1 MESVE
6 ATRTGVQ
13 TGIATIAAQAQVDA
27 ADKHRQGM
35 EKAAEYGKD
44 GQVESADK
52 KGGWDFQSAQE
63 MARAQ
68 VDAADK
74 HRQGTEKAAEF
85 HKDGMVEQAGATRDA
100 ADSQAAGQVGAAGA
114 TAGAHIHAANMS
126 KEASNHAADKGFDG
140 VELRENFETAR
151 LRIKLGWA
159 DARWADIFPVVRDA
173 LGRDAQVGGG
183 GVPWAGLIAAVGAAP
198 SINVT
203 GILTPQQV
211 RRQVNAIHARS
222 AAKALA
228 AIARSER
235 DLAGRG
241 FASSSPVLAMLR
253 RAHESDASREA
264 VEGEVELTTK
274 AAQSNAE
281 MMLKGQEALSEQHG
295 RMVTAYTALSNDMV
309 QLRVGLF
316 SGAANLLAGIV

>member
-1 MESVE
+1 
-6 ATRTGVQ
+6 
-13 TGIATIAAQAQVDA
+13 
-27 ADKHRQGM
+27 
-35 EKAAEYGKD
+35 
-44 GQVESADK
+44 
-52 KGGWDFQSAQE
+52 
-63 MARAQ
+63 
-68 VDAADK
+68 
-74 HRQGTEKAAEF
+74 
-85 HKDGMVEQAGATRDA
+85 
-100 ADSQAAGQVGAAGA
+100 
-114 TAGAHIHAANMS
+114 
-126 KEASNHAADKGFDG
+126 
-140 VELRENFETAR
+140 
-151 LRIKLGWA
+151 
-159 DARWADIFPVVRDA
+159 VVRDA

-253 RAHESDASREA
+253 RAHESD
-264 VEGEVELTTK
+264 EGEVELTTK